1 MSQVFQKNI
10 SQKQRRQPDNKAPQD
25 VVLPTPF
32 LRRVRNHQLSSPA
45 QARDEPIQPEL
56 PSANGRC
63 THSKNG
69 CKTKCAFEAELA
81 SFRSITDSER
91 HGLYGSVF
99 KAFDALLRVTSPR
112 RNQAAGPKS
121 LLAMCLRKVP
131 AYIAGLEEWERQ
143 ESEENG
149 TKSGVRGAGVSF
161 EIYSE
166 LESLGAVDGWN
177 HLCLLLRA
185 HAVEMIQDAATEDLL
200 EDPVT
205 GLLIRLCLEY
215 MPPTEFTGLIDTFV
229 IRQYPKPSSADEDL
243 FASPA
248 LQPLRTLRSCDP
260 SGTSTLPRILAKLL
274 ADDLLPASWILNKSF
289 IALWPATVRH
299 ITHMKPCQNTLD
311 FIVVTLELLCTLASP
326 RKPRGVPQTRLRG
339 KSQTTLISAIAAL
352 GSVILLGVEGCIQ
365 TPETAS
371 ATRAATLRRRI
382 TNITTACSTN
392 LKTRKTPSRK
402 LGTYILALCA
412 FLSTS
417 SPPSSHPPS
426 APAIEAAWKNVQ
438 TCRGNPALL
447 LQYDATTALMS
458 AMAWHC
464 SRGTGLP
471 PHFYLAQFCGR
482 LEALALPPGALANM
496 RVDGAF
502 RLAENTG
509 DLRDLEV
516 AEGLLRSRQAEVEV
530 QVQIGAG
537 GCVTPGRGGGL
548 VGVEQKG
555 KGKVASF
562 SGVRWDDGISEWV
575 AATPGT
581 EVRPAG
587 GGRRL
592 RSSGVALS
600 EDEAVDGDT
609 EDDAS
614 EPESDMEADEDDVDV
629 DVDVN
634 ADPVSSPEGD
644 ETDRSVSMSE
654 TDHEDAAP
662 SPNTETSLVSASA
675 SNLETEPD
683 PDSAS
688 DPGSDSHLNAPRPH
702 PDDTN
707 NHNDTNANAGK
718 MLPPPR
724 PALPTP
730 AGGFLAA
737 RPRRLLLTRPLSRTG
752 DELAFDNGDEKKEG
766 EGGGGSGSN
775 WLRRKKPA
783 RFRPQATAGGGG
795 VAAGTTVATAAAA
808 VVVRKRVARASL
820 VYLQPVRAG
829 QRRRSE
835 GWGVGGE
842 EGEGSDDELS
852 IL

>member
-1 MSQVFQKNI
+1 MS
-10 SQKQRRQPDNKAPQD
+10 QRRQPDNKAPQD

-45 QARDEPIQPEL
+45 QARDKPIQPEP

-63 THSKNG
+63 THSRNG

-91 HGLYGSVF
+91 HGLYESVF
-99 KAFDALLRVTSPR
+99 KAFDALLRATSPR

-131 AYIAGLEEWERQ
+131 AYIAGLEEWERR

-260 SGTSTLPRILAKLL
+260 SGISTLPRILAKLL
-274 ADDLLPASWILNKSF
+274 ADDLLPASWVLNKSF
-289 IALWPATVRH
+289 IALWPEAVRH
-299 ITHMKPCQNTLD
+299 ITHTKSCQNTLD
-311 FIVVTLELLCTLASP
+311 FVVVTLELLCTLASP

-339 KSQTTLISAIAAL
+339 KSQTTLISTIAAL

-371 ATRAATLRRRI
+371 FTRAATLRRRI
-382 TNITTACSTN
+382 TNITTACSAN
-392 LKTRKTPSRK
+392 LKNRKTPSRK

-417 SPPSSHPPS
+417 DPPSTPSPS
-426 APAIEAAWKNVQ
+426 APTIEAAWKNVQ

-458 AMAWHC
+458 TMAWHC

-471 PHFYLAQFCGR
+471 PHFYLAQFCDR

-516 AEGLLRSRQAEVEV
+516 AEGLLRARQAEAAV
-530 QVQIGAG
+530 G
-537 GCVTPGRGGGL
+537 GCVTPGRGGGW

-587 GGRRL
+587 GERRL

-600 EDEAVDGDT
+600 EDEAAEGDT
-609 EDDAS
+609 GDDAS

-629 DVDVN
+629 EL
-634 ADPVSSPEGD
+634 VSSPEGD

-654 TDHEDAAP
+654 TDHDDAAP
-662 SPNTETSLVSASA
+662 SPNTETSLIQ
-675 SNLETEPD
+675 TWT
-683 PDSAS
+683 
-688 DPGSDSHLNAPRPH
+688 H
-702 PDDTN
+702 PT
-707 NHNDTNANAGK
+707 HIPTTPTPATATITPPARCS
-718 MLPPPR
+718 PPPR
-724 PALPTP
+724 PAPPTP

-737 RPRRLLLTRPLSRTG
+737 RPRRLLLTRPLSRAG
-752 DELAFDNGDEKKEG
+752 DELAFDNGTGEKREDG
-766 EGGGGSGSN
+766 EGGSGGNGSGSN

-783 RFRPQATAGGGG
+783 RFRPQATAGGRGG
-795 VAAGTTVATAAAA
+795 AVAGTTVTTAAAA
-808 VVVRKRVARASL
+808 VVRKRVARASL

-852 IL
+852 LL

>member
-1 MSQVFQKNI
+1 M
-10 SQKQRRQPDNKAPQD
+10 
-25 VVLPTPF
+25 
-32 LRRVRNHQLSSPA
+32 
-45 QARDEPIQPEL
+45 
-56 PSANGRC
+56 
-63 THSKNG
+63 
-69 CKTKCAFEAELA
+69 A
-81 SFRSITDSER
+81 SFRSITDPER
-91 HGLYGSVF
+91 HGLYESVF

-149 TKSGVRGAGVSF
+149 TKTGVRGAGVSF

-185 HAVEMIQDAATEDLL
+185 HAVQIIQDAATEDLL

-229 IRQYPKPSSADEDL
+229 VRQYPKPSSADDDL

-248 LQPLRTLRSCDP
+248 LQPLRTLKICDP

-274 ADDLLPASWILNKSF
+274 ADDLLPASWVLNKSF
-289 IALWPATVRH
+289 IALWPATVRR
-299 ITHMKPCQNTLD
+299 ITHTKPCQNTVDL
-311 FIVVTLELLCTLASP
+311 IVVTLELLCNLASP

-339 KSQTTLISAIAAL
+339 KSQTTLISTIAAL
-352 GSVILLGVEGCIQ
+352 GSVILLGVEGSIQ

-371 ATRAATLRRRI
+371 PTRATTLRRRM

-402 LGTYILALCA
+402 LGTYILALCT
-412 FLSTS
+412 FLSASDPFTPSPATS
-417 SPPSSHPPS
+417 PS
-426 APAIEAAWKNVQ
+426 APPIEAAWKNVQ

-471 PHFYLAQFCGR
+471 PHFYLAQFCDR

-502 RLAENTG
+502 RLAEQTG
-509 DLRDLEV
+509 DLRDLEA
-516 AEGLLRSRQAEVEV
+516 AEGLLRARQAEGQAQAGVGV
-530 QVQIGAG
+530 GAG
-537 GCVTPGRGGGL
+537 GCVTPGRGGGGSGW

-587 GGRRL
+587 GGGRRL

-600 EDEAVDGDT
+600 EDEAAEGDT
-609 EDDAS
+609 EDSGSEAS
-614 EPESDMEADEDDVDV
+614 ETDAEAADEDDVD
-629 DVDVN
+629 
-634 ADPVSSPEGD
+634 ADIDHVSSPEGD
-644 ETDRSVSMSE
+644 DTDGSVSMSE

-662 SPNTETSLVSASA
+662 SPNTETSLVSAS
-675 SNLETEPD
+675 SPYLETEPETE
-683 PDSAS
+683 PESAS
-688 DPGSDSHLNAPRPH
+688 DPGSDPDSLSNRPH
-702 PDDTN
+702 PDDSNTN
-707 NHNDTNANAGK
+707 LNNDHNHNHNHDDNNPIGK

-724 PALPTP
+724 PLPPTP

-737 RPRRLLLTRPLSRTG
+737 RPRRLLLTRPLARGG
-752 DELAFDNGDEKKEG
+752 DELAFDNNGSGEKKKEEEEG
-766 EGGGGSGSN
+766 EEEGGN

-783 RFRPQATAGGGG
+783 RFRPGAGTPVGGGSGGGG
-795 VAAGTTVATAAAA
+795 GATRTAAAA
-808 VVVRKRVARASL
+808 AAAAAAINGAGGAAVVVKKRVARASL

-835 GWGVGGE
+835 GWGGGGGGGGGE
-842 EGEGSDDELS
+842 EGESDDELS
-852 IL
+852 LL